1 MKAKENGK
9 QRIQRLLWNT
19 LSRGDPMGYRI
30 DYQSVSKAKKA
41 KKRHLPFWILSAC
54 LLAVLLLNTVLKDQR
69 SMLIKLLFPGDAA
82 VTMASL
88 ENMLTQLKAGAP
100 FQDALLVFCRQ
111 VIAG

>member
-19 LSRGDPMGYRI
+19 LSRGDPVGYRI
-30 DYQSVSKAKKA
+30 GYQSVSKGKKTE
-41 KKRHLPFWILSAC
+41 KRHGFLWFSSIC
-54 LLAVLLLNTVLKDQR
+54 LLAVVLFNTFLKDQR
-69 SMLIKLLFPGDAA
+69 SMLLKLIFPGDAA